1 MSIRQGNNIIAGA
14 RKKNCVL
21 FEPQWFDYTIS
32 DINWVRADNFAW
44 HDGYI
49 YSAAYEHLRNDIH
62 GSIPPEERS
71 ETIGG
76 TTIYYKLSPDGHKI
90 VGTSEESNVQA
101 IYESTGVSWYY
112 VLDEGNHRFKLPRT
126 KFAFTGFR
134 DSVGK
139 YVAPGLP
146 QHNHLLGVS
155 YDNNGNWASSETSQL
170 NSVIGYKTGVSTAAK
185 QGPKGANRD
194 YGVSGTFGDR
204 GISEYLNK
212 SVIGNASDSIY
223 GASST
228 VQSPATQMYLYFYI
242 GEFTQSAL
250 ENLANINIGVLAE
263 ITSYIE
269 NLNAHRV
276 INFQA
281 PTAENNYTWY
291 RKYADGWVE
300 QGCLACYLPA
310 QSANTQAAT
319 TCSLPI
325 TMADSAY
332 HVDCIRYT
340 DGGDSYELTQ
350 IKVTRNTN
358 SCLVYYFSTVATSNQ
373 SQCAIRVEGMA
384 AS

>member
-44 HDGYI
+44 NDGYI
-49 YSAAYEHLRNDIH
+49 YSAAYTHLVNDID
-62 GSIPPEERS
+62 GFTPTDAVS
-71 ETIGG
+71 ETIND
-76 TTIYYKLSPDGHKI
+76 TIIYYYLAPDGHKI
-90 VGTSEESNVQA
+90 AGPDQESAIQS
-101 IYESTGVSWYY
+101 IYESTGIAWYY
-112 VLDEGNHRFKLPRT
+112 ILDETNHRFKLPRT

-146 QHNHLLGVS
+146 NITGRVTGDGYNGIAAIYWGNNGGALYNAYENTTANIAQYGVS
-155 YDNNGNWASSETSQL
+155 TTKTKM
-170 NSVIGYKTGVSTAAK
+170 SVIGI
-185 QGPKGANRD
+185 D
-194 YGVSGTFGDR
+194 
-204 GISEYLNK
+204 
-212 SVIGNASDSIY
+212 ASRSNNIY
-223 GASST
+223 GASTT
-228 VQSPATQMYLYFYI
+228 VQNPSTQMYLYFYV

-263 ITSYIE
+263 ITNSIE

-300 QGCLACYLPA
+300 QGG
-310 QSANTQAAT
+310 T
-319 TCSLPI
+319 TSLPNTTGAVI
-325 TMADSAY
+325 ATLPIEMADTNYSVTACAVVNDGTWISAWI
-332 HVDCIRYT
+332 HRNST
-340 DGGDSYELTQ
+340 TQ
-350 IKVTRNTN
+350 I
-358 SCLVYYFSTVATSNQ
+358 
-373 SQCAIRVEGMA
+373 RVDMFNHTGVRSKGTTTWQVSGMA